1 MARIHEIAQMEE
13 VRRWRFCALFRRQ
26 FASRDSLI
34 GDVARVVKRAGTR
47 MAQGASDYLRTRKTG
62 LRSRNQKPLE
72 YDMTKLTTYAAL
84 LVLGLSGAAFAMS
97 DNAVAADTDGNGVL
111 TIDEVQAVYP
121 DVSSD
126 GFSAMD
132 TNADGALD
140 ADEITAAE
148 ESGLMPA
155 PNEG

>member
-1 MARIHEIAQMEE
+1 
-13 VRRWRFCALFRRQ
+13 
-26 FASRDSLI
+26 
-34 GDVARVVKRAGTR
+34 
-47 MAQGASDYLRTRKTG
+47 
-62 LRSRNQKPLE
+62 
-72 YDMTKLTTYAAL
+72 MTKLTTYASLFAL
-84 LVLGLSGAAFAMS
+84 ALAGSAFAMS

-140 ADEITAAE
+140 EAEVTAAE
-148 ESGLMPA
+148 EAGLMPA